1 MMGWTRLE
9 QLCWRYGHWSLFPER
24 LFWLT
29 VSDVWT
35 EEQLCVVICKRVSKT
50 MQVDGQHSK
59 TMFELHA

>member
-1 MMGWTRLE
+1 MLE
-9 QLCWRYGHWSLFPER
+9 VWALVTFPER

-35 EEQLCVVICKRVSKT
+35 EEKLCVVICKRVSRT

-59 TMFELHA
+59 TIFELHA